1 MTANVSSVFILTAKT
16 LPNTPCSQMEPLNL
30 KGKQRAPDND
40 DDGFFM
46 ERLEM
51 LYEQGLGDLRAF
63 SERENRPFEEVRFSR
78 GT

>member
-1 MTANVSSVFILTAKT
+1 
-16 LPNTPCSQMEPLNL
+16 MEPLNL

-63 SERENRPFEEVRFSR
+63 SEREKRPRQFSFPFDAHR
-78 GT
+78 APYLQAFACRLRAQA

>member
-1 MTANVSSVFILTAKT
+1 
-16 LPNTPCSQMEPLNL
+16 MEPLNL

-63 SERENRPFEEVRFSR
+63 SERENRPFEEVRFSK